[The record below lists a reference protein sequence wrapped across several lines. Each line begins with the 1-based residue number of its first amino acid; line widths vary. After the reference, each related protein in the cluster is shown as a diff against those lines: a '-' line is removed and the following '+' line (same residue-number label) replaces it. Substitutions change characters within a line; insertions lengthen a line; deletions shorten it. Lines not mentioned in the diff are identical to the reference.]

1 MKTTGMKVLA
11 IIFIFLGLGVAV
23 FGVDK
28 VLDQDRQ
35 IRTFIPT
42 PARVDS
48 TRLLIKRGSKG
59 SVTYQPEVSYHYTYL
74 GREYQ
79 SSRTLVI
86 EESSN
91 NDWARSVINRYPAGR
106 PATVYVNPDRPGD
119 AFIHREHTFIIY
131 LLILIPSVFAGV
143 GMGMWMQQT
152 SRRDGVGNMI
162 PDGSGWCIA
171 LPDSSL
177 QQRLRSRRWLALFS
191 TVWGG
196 LILGHYA
203 LVSNMNIQV
212 LFLISSTVYLAMAG
226 LLVGMYFYTRNL
238 LAHISEPVL
247 RLQPE
252 HISLGN
258 QIQVELSVLPRTNT
272 NIAMASVSLICQE
285 LIKIRSG
292 NKTQIRTDTVYTN
305 TALLAKG
312 VQTIPDQ
319 EMVWEGM
326 LIGADHCQPST
337 DDSFSGYPRTQWLVR
352 VNIALA
358 GSADYKGDY
367 FISVT

>member
-11 IIFIFLGLGVAV
+11 LIFIVLGLGVAAV
-23 FGVDK
+23 GVYK
-28 VLDQDRQ
+28 VLGQDRQ

-42 PARVDS
+42 EAWVDS
-48 TRLLIKRGSKG
+48 TQLLNKRGSKG
-59 SVTYQPEVSYHYTYL
+59 SVTYQPEVNYHYTYQ
-74 GREYQ
+74 GRVYQ

-91 NDWARSVINRYPAGR
+91 NDWARSVLNRYPAGR
-106 PATVYVNPDRPGD
+106 PATAYVNPNRPGD
-119 AFIHREHTFIIY
+119 AYIHREHTFIIY
-131 LLILIPSVFAGV
+131 LLILIPSVFVGV
-143 GMGMWMQQT
+143 GMGLWMQQS

-177 QQRLRSRRWLALFS
+177 QQRLRSRRWLALFG

-196 LILGHYA
+196 LVLGHYA
-203 LVSNMNIQV
+203 LVSNLNIQV
-212 LFLISSTVYLAMAG
+212 LFLISATAYLALAG
-226 LLVGMYFYTRNL
+226 TLVGMYIYTRNL

-252 HISLGN
+252 HISLGQ
-258 QIQVELSVLPRTNT
+258 QIQVELSVLPRANI

-292 NKTQIRTDTVYTN
+292 NKTQIRTVTQYTSN
-305 TALLAKG
+305 ALLAKG
-312 VQTIPDQ
+312 VQTIPDH
-319 EMVWEGM
+319 ELVWEGM

-337 DDSFSGYPRTQWLVR
+337 DDSFSEYPRTQWLVR
-352 VNIALA
+352 VNIALT